1 MTTCVYR
8 AESDKRVE
16 QFAADFIALVT
27 AKGFTVHN
35 EGKMAMKEVFSA
47 HGQDMVEGFDLH
59 MIQLCKPEKASKSL
73 SVNPER
79 SVLMPKFI
87 MVFSKDGKT
96 QVRMLR
102 YGKELIAELVDD
114 AAFPASLEETFDT
127 LTRFIDA
134 TV

>member
-1 MTTCVYR
+1 MATCVYR
-8 AESDKRVE
+8 AESAKGVE
-16 QFAADFIALVT
+16 QFAADFTALVT
-27 AKGFTVHN
+27 AQGFSVHN
-35 EGKMAMKEVFSA
+35 EGKMAMKDVFAA
-47 HGQDMVEGFDLH
+47 HGKEVAEGFDLH
-59 MIQLCKPEKASKSL
+59 MIQLCKPEKAAKSL
-73 SVNPER
+73 SANPER

-87 MVFSKDGKT
+87 MVFSKEGKT

-127 LTRFIDA
+127 LTKFIDA